1 MATSTTKKA
10 VTKSTGTKSTAA
22 AKKTATKS
30 TTTKSTGTKPTVAK
44 KITAA
49 KTVTKVSGSGFDLS
63 GLLTGAVTSAITSKI
78 SSGAIGFKDVNGD
91 GKVDLKDIIQT
102 IVSSFQ
108 DGKINVSS
116 ISSAITQVWNAG
128 FKSGQESK

>member
-1 MATSTTKKA
+1 MATSTTKKTA
-10 VTKSTGTKSTAA
+10 TKSTAA

-30 TTTKSTGTKPTVAK
+30 TATKSTGTKSTAAK
-44 KITAA
+44 KITPA
-49 KTVTKVSGSGFDLS
+49 KTETKASGSGFNLS

-108 DGKINVSS
+108 GGKINVSS

>member
-1 MATSTTKKA
+1 MATSTTKKTA
-10 VTKSTGTKSTAA
+10 TKSTGTKSTAA

-30 TTTKSTGTKPTVAK
+30 TGTKSTAAK
-44 KITAA
+44 KITPA
-49 KTVTKVSGSGFDLS
+49 KTETKASGSGFNLS

>member
-10 VTKSTGTKSTAA
+10 ATKSTGTKSTAA

-30 TTTKSTGTKPTVAK
+30 TTTKSTGTKSTTAK

-49 KTVTKVSGSGFDLS
+49 KTETKASGSGFNLS

-108 DGKINVSS
+108 GGKINVSS